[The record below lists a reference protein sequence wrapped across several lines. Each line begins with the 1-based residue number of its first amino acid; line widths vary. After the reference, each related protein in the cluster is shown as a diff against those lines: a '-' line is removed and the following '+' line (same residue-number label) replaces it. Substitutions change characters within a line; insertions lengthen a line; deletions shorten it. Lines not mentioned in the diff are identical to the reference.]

1 MYFAIILCPN
11 FRVLETARI
20 LWHYKYKEKV
30 ECLPLALSSKP
41 YVVVLQTTA
50 RKCIKACAT
59 CAHLARKN
67 TYPGIKSNCCT
78 SPSKVAAYAGIKFR
92 GLQMERK
99 TRKMALKCFCALH
112 NGKTGHFNVVE
123 GWEVL

>member
-20 LWHYKYKEKV
+20 LWDYKYKEKV

-50 RKCIKACAT
+50 INASKLVQHVHIWRAKIHMPESNQIA
-59 CAHLARKN
+59 ARPQVK
-67 TYPGIKSNCCT
+67 
-78 SPSKVAAYAGIKFR
+78 
-92 GLQMERK
+92 
-99 TRKMALKCFCALH
+99 
-112 NGKTGHFNVVE
+112 
-123 GWEVL
+123 